1 MEYIA
6 SCVTGKGAKTRTSRD
21 VAPNFY
27 MADGSVGPDHLV
39 HKDGVLLLGVGN
51 PLLDISCKVPMDVL
65 EKYGVKSGDIILAE
79 DRHATLYDEL
89 VAQYAPE
96 YIAGGATQNSIR
108 VCAWM
113 LKAAGRAGGACAF
126 AGCVGADANG
136 AKLAECA
143 RAGGVEVAY
152 QVDAEAPTGVCGVLV
167 DPTND
172 RTLVTRLDA
181 ANNFTKD
188 HL

>member
-113 LKAAGRAGGACAF
+113 LKAAGRAGGARPQNLRRNF
-126 AGCVGADANG
+126 ALLVRERSACRTSGTASP
-136 AKLAECA
+136 
-143 RAGGVEVAY
+143 RSTSGVR
-152 QVDAEAPTGVCGVLV
+152 PTGSTGGTSASA
-167 DPTND
+167 PA
-172 RTLVTRLDA
+172 RPRSIA
-181 ANNFTKD
+181 SAR
-188 HL
+188 

>member
-96 YIAGGATQNSIR
+96 YIATIEVSQLVADSVR
-108 VCAWM
+108 EP
-113 LKAAGRAGGACAF
+113 
-126 AGCVGADANG
+126 GC
-136 AKLAECA
+136 
-143 RAGGVEVAY
+143 
-152 QVDAEAPTGVCGVLV
+152 TGHQPPGSRTP
-167 DPTND
+167 PTNSQRLMPCD
-172 RTLVTRLDA
+172 RNGERAYRAFGNARLPA
-181 ANNFTKD
+181 
-188 HL
+188 

>member
-1 MEYIA
+1 M
-6 SCVTGKGAKTRTSRD
+6 T
-21 VAPNFY
+21 
-27 MADGSVGPDHLV
+27 DGSVGPDHLV

-108 VCAWM
+108 VAQWM
-113 LKAAGRAGGACAF
+113 SQKAGATAYFGCIGKDDSGEQLKAACSAAGVNGQFLEDAVRSTAPCLARGRLSPRVPRPEHGA
-126 AGCVGADANG
+126 
-136 AKLAECA
+136 A
-143 RAGGVEVAY
+143 RRRRRRASA
-152 QVDAEAPTGVCGVLV
+152 
-167 DPTND
+167 
-172 RTLVTRLDA
+172 RRW
-181 ANNFTKD
+181 
-188 HL
+188 

>member
-1 MEYIA
+1 AESQLHSYASRRVEIDQKHISLPPESFMEYIA

-143 RAGGVEVAY
+143 RAGG
-152 QVDAEAPTGVCGVLV
+152 
-167 DPTND
+167 
-172 RTLVTRLDA
+172 
-181 ANNFTKD
+181 
-188 HL
+188 

>member
-96 YIAGGATQNSIR
+96 YIAGGATQNSHITSR
-108 VCAWM
+108 DDLHRSRCASRS
-113 LKAAGRAGGACAF
+113 LSTNCNI
-126 AGCVGADANG
+126 DII
-136 AKLAECA
+136 LASTESV
-143 RAGGVEVAY
+143 RKI
-152 QVDAEAPTGVCGVLV
+152 EASCG
-167 DPTND
+167 
-172 RTLVTRLDA
+172 
-181 ANNFTKD
+181 K
-188 HL
+188 

>member
-126 AGCVGADANG
+126 AGCVGDDANG
-136 AKLAECA
+136 A
-143 RAGGVEVAY
+143 RRGGRRRT
-152 QVDAEAPTGVCGVLV
+152 PCGQ
-167 DPTND
+167 TC
-172 RTLVTRLDA
+172 RRWTTTSRRR
-181 ANNFTKD
+181 
-188 HL
+188 

>member
-79 DRHATLYDEL
+79 DRHATLYDAVSYTHL
-89 VAQYAPE
+89 
-96 YIAGGATQNSIR
+96 
-108 VCAWM
+108 
-113 LKAAGRAGGACAF
+113 RAHET
-126 AGCVGADANG
+126 V
-136 AKLAECA
+136 
-143 RAGGVEVAY
+143 
-152 QVDAEAPTGVCGVLV
+152 
-167 DPTND
+167 
-172 RTLVTRLDA
+172 
-181 ANNFTKD
+181 
-188 HL
+188 